1 VEGYSWGISWKWGI
15 ILPEWAGKEFGF
27 SKKNNDF
34 KDFIV
39 FTMVIL
45 TFRYKT

>member
-27 SKKNNDF
+27 SKK
-34 KDFIV
+34 
-39 FTMVIL
+39 TMIL
-45 TFRYKT
+45 RISLYLLW